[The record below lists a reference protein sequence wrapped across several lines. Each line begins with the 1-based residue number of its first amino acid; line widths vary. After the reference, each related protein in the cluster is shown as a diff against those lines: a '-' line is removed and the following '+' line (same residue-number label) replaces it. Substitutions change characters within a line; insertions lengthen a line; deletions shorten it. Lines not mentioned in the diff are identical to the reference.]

1 MDNTSESDS
10 SPSISLYHIT
20 SVRKSSLFGMSV
32 SFNPVV
38 FLVSSDDI
46 ISFIPSCV
54 GAGKSSIISTNVGD
68 LCFEEGDYI
77 RLLGR
82 VDSEWVKGELYGKV
96 GIFPMTFVEMI
107 EDLPAPTQDGMT
119 RYFSMR

>member
-1 MDNTSESDS
+1 MDITSESDS
-10 SPSISLYHIT
+10 SPSISLKEKT
-20 SVRKSSLFGMSV
+20 
-32 SFNPVV
+32 
-38 FLVSSDDI
+38 DW
-46 ISFIPSCV
+46 
-54 GAGKSSIISTNVGD
+54 ISTGPRCVARFDFEGEGAGD

-107 EDLPAPTQDGMT
+107 EDLPAPTQDGMNEMILSEET
-119 RYFSMR
+119 KNTTGLKDTDIPKSDDFHTEVI

>member
-1 MDNTSESDS
+1 VARFDFEGEGT
-10 SPSISLYHIT
+10 
-20 SVRKSSLFGMSV
+20 
-32 SFNPVV
+32 
-38 FLVSSDDI
+38 
-46 ISFIPSCV
+46 
-54 GAGKSSIISTNVGD
+54 GD

-107 EDLPAPTQDGMT
+107 EDLPAPTQDGMNEMISSEET
-119 RYFSMR
+119 KNTTGLQRGPVLIQSVFSFREMDGEESLSEVLSINTNC

>member
-10 SPSISLYHIT
+10 SPSISLKEKT
-20 SVRKSSLFGMSV
+20 
-32 SFNPVV
+32 
-38 FLVSSDDI
+38 DW
-46 ISFIPSCV
+46 
-54 GAGKSSIISTNVGD
+54 ISTGPRCVARFDFEGEGAGD

-107 EDLPAPTQDGMT
+107 EDLPAPTQDGMNEMISSEET
-119 RYFSMR
+119 KNTTGLKDTDIPKSDDFHTEVI